1 MAGNGGLASAITAF
15 LAVLLWLGSTTAEVG
30 ARASHRHP
38 RHFHLNHRHRQL
50 RSSNNNL
57 ISGPSPAPSYVGPV
71 YPPAYDAAPPYYA
84 AWAPHYPPSYAPPYY
99 STPAPYPPT
108 YPPTYQPPPPPPP
121 PPPSPPPPSPPPP
134 PPSPQPPS
142 PLSVLCAAPTSCP
155 DTATL
160 AAAGIP
166 NAACGDCSVSEQC
179 FVESRQDQFLG
190 AGAASSFLSVAS
202 CANAKTDGSVTDP
215 VLSFLTF
222 PRYPTLPVADP
233 RYPYLHLYLAAA
245 DTAPGDSVAVAVA
258 CYTDASLTE
267 VDKYLVLQRIHTA
280 TLAAAGIPNAAC
292 GNCSVSEQC
301 FVESRQDQFLG
312 AGAASSFLSV
322 ASCAN
327 AKTDGS
333 VTDPV
338 LSFLTFPRY
347 PTLPV
352 VSPRY
357 PYLHLYLAAADTAPG
372 DSVAVAVACYTDA
385 SLTEVDKYLVLQ
397 RIPTAADNYRCPSC
411 KWFWSFEVRTPA
423 APSC

>member
-1 MAGNGGLASAITAF
+1 MF
-15 LAVLLWLGSTTAEVG
+15 G
-30 ARASHRHP
+30 AAARIAAR
-38 RHFHLNHRHRQL
+38 
-50 RSSNNNL
+50 
-57 ISGPSPAPSYVGPV
+57 PA
-71 YPPAYDAAPPYYA
+71 AAA
-84 AWAPHYPPSYAPPYY
+84 
-99 STPAPYPPT
+99 
-108 YPPTYQPPPPPPP
+108 
-121 PPPSPPPPSPPPP
+121 
-134 PPSPQPPS
+134 
-142 PLSVLCAAPTSCP
+142 
-155 DTATL
+155 
-160 AAAGIP
+160 AAAGVAA
-166 NAACGDCSVSEQC
+166 NAAQGSAQARAPAQSAGRQAVHAPVHNNKLVDRDVDSGWLDVQLKDEVVLFQPFNTQELDQAADTVLALFGGAGPSTSASTSAGPILRRPGMQREVVLCMLEDTEVRELMMRQCSDLVSGGGWGGNDNLPKLTEGQVFVPSELRLRDALSEAIQFFRADFLTAQQRAGVLSGESCGAGGLVLCRGGDGRWAAVCGRVGVCGFSCRRGYCSVSG
-179 FVESRQDQFLG
+179 R
-190 AGAASSFLSVAS
+190 
-202 CANAKTDGSVTDP
+202 P
-215 VLSFLTF
+215 
-222 PRYPTLPVADP
+222 
-233 RYPYLHLYLAAA
+233 
-245 DTAPGDSVAVAVA
+245 AVAWFH
-258 CYTDASLTE
+258 DSG
-267 VDKYLVLQRIHTA
+267 DTA